1 MNAVIEKVL
10 DKPRVWENSKFP
22 DSCSVIGFFTDG
34 KKFEFN
40 TKTGKADEHIA
51 ALRALIDKPGEFECE
66 SGEYGF
72 RMKNYPGKPEQGK
85 FGGGGGRPFV
95 PSWSQSEE
103 GERYTQERMDR
114 RTSLMQAMLYIQNEP
129 PDPSGLPRA
138 PNVVLSYAER
148 FYDWLRAVD
157 QKPVQPAPV
166 TQREAVDLEPMRETA
181 QVQTPGVRT
190 INEGPDKC
198 ACGAPVG
205 KPHATKCEVN

>member
-114 RTSLMQAMLYIQNEP
+114 RTSLMQSITRCTAMELFHEEDILELA
-129 PDPSGLPRA
+129 D
-138 PNVVLSYAER
+138 R
-148 FYDWLRAVD
+148 FYEWLRAVD
-157 QKPVQPAPV
+157 QKPVQTAP
-166 TQREAVDLEPMRETA
+166 QPMRETA
-181 QVQTPGVRT
+181 QVQGGNGAVW
-190 INEGPDKC
+190 EGPGQC
-198 ACGAPVG
+198 SSCHAPTG
-205 KPHATKCEVN
+205 KVHGKNCQGVS